1 MTEEPKVG
9 LGEHCS
15 DPGRSGQDAE
25 NSLLVTRMVTEAN
38 TLMFKEGGGHG
49 RDRRIRNA
57 FPPVSPLG
65 TGLQGAELPAAAA
78 FADGQ
83 KEGLPGKQVRKE
95 RHSPFELNPQRQ
107 VLGPLEVRS
116 EHDVN

>member
-1 MTEEPKVG
+1 MTEGPKVG

-25 NSLLVTRMVTEAN
+25 NSLLVIRMVSEAN
-38 TLMFKEGGGHG
+38 TLTFKEGGG
-49 RDRRIRNA
+49 A
-57 FPPVSPLG
+57 FPPVSPLVA
-65 TGLQGAELPAAAA
+65 GLQGAELPAAAA

-83 KEGLPGKQVRKE
+83 KQGLPGKQVRKE
-95 RHSPFELNPQRQ
+95 RHSLFELNPQRQ

-116 EHDVN
+116 

>member
-1 MTEEPKVG
+1 MTEGPKVG

-25 NSLLVTRMVTEAN
+25 NSLFVTRMVTEAN
-38 TLMFKEGGGHG
+38 TLVFKEGRG
-49 RDRRIRNA
+49 A
-57 FPPVSPLG
+57 FPPVSPLVA
-65 TGLQGAELPAAAA
+65 GLQGAGLPVAAA
-78 FADGQ
+78 FADGL